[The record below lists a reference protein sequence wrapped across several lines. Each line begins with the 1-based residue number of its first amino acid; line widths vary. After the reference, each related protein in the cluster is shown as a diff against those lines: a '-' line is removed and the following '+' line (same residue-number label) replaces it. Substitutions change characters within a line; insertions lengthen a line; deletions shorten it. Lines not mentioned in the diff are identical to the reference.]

1 MSMDARTIEVYDARA
16 ADYARLT
23 KELDGYNE
31 LAAFCE
37 AVPTGGHVLDLG
49 CGPGFYAA
57 FMAEQ
62 GCKVDAV
69 DASVEMVKL
78 AAQHT
83 GVTARHASFDDI
95 SGHAIYDG
103 IWANFSLLHAPRDAF
118 PKHLA
123 ALHHACKPDAKFH
136 IGMKLGSNAS
146 RDGIDRM
153 YTYYQED
160 DLLAHLITAGFHID
174 HCKHG
179 NSPGLSGEPSDWI
192 LVTAHA

>member
-1 MSMDARTIEVYDARA
+1 MSVDARTIEVYDARA

-23 KELDGYNE
+23 KELDGYDQ
-31 LAAFCE
+31 LTAFCK
-37 AVPTGGHVLDLG
+37 AMPAGGHILDLG

-57 FMAEQ
+57 FMAKQ

-69 DASVEMVKL
+69 DASAEMVKL
-78 AAQHT
+78 AMQQI
-83 GVTARHASFDDI
+83 GVTARQASFDDI
-95 SGHAIYDG
+95 SGVGVYDG
-103 IWANFSLLHAPRDAF
+103 IWANFSLLHTPRDVF

-123 ALHHACKPDAKFH
+123 ALHRACKPGARFH
-136 IGMKLGSNAS
+136 IGMKLGSDAG

-160 DLLAHLITAGFHID
+160 DLLTHLTIAGFHVD
-174 HCKHG
+174 HCQYG
-179 NSPGLSGEPSDWI
+179 NSPGLSGEPSDWV

>member
-1 MSMDARTIEVYDARA
+1 MSVDARTIEVYDARA
-16 ADYARLT
+16 ADYKRLT
-23 KELDGYNE
+23 KELDGYDQ

-37 AVPTGGHVLDLG
+37 AMPAGGHVLDLG
-49 CGPGFYAA
+49 CGPGLYAA
-57 FMAEQ
+57 FIAKQ

-69 DASVEMVKL
+69 DASIEMVKL
-78 AAQHT
+78 AAQQA
-83 GVTARHASFDDI
+83 GVVARQASFDDI
-95 SGHAIYDG
+95 SGVGVYDG

-123 ALHHACKPDAKFH
+123 ALHRACKSEAKFH
-136 IGMKLGSNAS
+136 ITMKLGSNAG

-160 DLLAHLITAGFHID
+160 DLLAHLTTAGFHVD
-174 HCKHG
+174 RCEYG

>member
-1 MSMDARTIEVYDARA
+1 MSVDARTIEVYDARA

-23 KELDGYNE
+23 KELDGYDE
-31 LAAFCE
+31 LVTFCG
-37 AVPTGGHVLDLG
+37 AMPTGGHVLDLG

-57 FMAEQ
+57 FMAAQ

-69 DASVEMVKL
+69 DASAEMVKL

-95 SGHAIYDG
+95 SGDAVYDG

-123 ALHHACKPDAKFH
+123 ALHRACKPDAKLH
-136 IGMKLGSNAS
+136 IGMKLGSNAG

-153 YTYYQED
+153 YTYYQEG
-160 DLLAHLITAGFHID
+160 DLLTHLTGAGFKVD
-174 HCKHG
+174 HCNHG